1 MSESKNKKHTEIRF
15 SQTPSS
21 NAVNSM
27 PEDSYDIINK
37 YGRCNIQPTN
47 DTDNEFPEI
56 AQGRPESKK
65 DAEFDKYDV
74 EKLREKQ
81 QS

>member
-1 MSESKNKKHTEIRF
+1 MTMVAVPTVSGVTKLMTILLTLEKIDAGDFMSESKNKKHTEIRF

-37 YGRCNIQPTN
+37 YGRCISYAKT
-47 DTDNEFPEI
+47 
-56 AQGRPESKK
+56 
-65 DAEFDKYDV
+65 
-74 EKLREKQ
+74 
-81 QS
+81 